1 MSVLIT
7 DPSGGVWEKN
17 ASGEGGRSIPG
28 DLEWPCMPC
37 ACLSC
42 AAFACQKT
50 RRCLCVDRRSFSL
63 ISQMPSV
70 PGVCGMALSPCGRF
84 LYQLSAEADCV
95 HTRCTATGDLLFAAP
110 AGVFPRMLNLRGRQ
124 LLIAGGAV
132 NEACLL
138 SAPELKR
145 EQTITTRH
153 PCFGADFDQEGLTLV
168 CAMEG
173 EDIHTAVYRLKAGK
187 LRPRKIAEL
196 PGEPGGVCV
205 CPDGRHALLSTGD
218 GLMKMNLDTGLL
230 LWNRPEWAHAMRI
243 ECRGEWALASDT
255 MDGCAWLFSHHRPW
269 EKRLLL
275 KGSAAQACFM

>member
-1 MSVLIT
+1 MGFLIT
-7 DPSGGVWEKN
+7 DASGVWRMERRQ
-17 ASGEGGRSIPG
+17 EGAKPVPCGFLSPCQPCAAKGLMAFACAQTRECVCMRTRDQAIIS
-28 DLEWPCMPC
+28 CMPC
-37 ACLSC
+37 
-42 AAFACQKT
+42 
-50 RRCLCVDRRSFSL
+50 
-63 ISQMPSV
+63 V
-70 PGVCGMALSPCGRF
+70 PGVNAMGLSNCGRF